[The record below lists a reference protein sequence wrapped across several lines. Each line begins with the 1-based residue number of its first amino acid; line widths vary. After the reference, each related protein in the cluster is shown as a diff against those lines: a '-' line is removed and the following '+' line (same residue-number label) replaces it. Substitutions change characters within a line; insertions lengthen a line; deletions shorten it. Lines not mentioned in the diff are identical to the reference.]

1 MTKRRPTSPAKSL
14 RRAVAVRQPK
24 KTLQIFCEGE
34 RTEPEYL
41 LALKRDPEVRDVSAV
56 DLQVELGS
64 TGSVPMTLVNLAV
77 AAMKDSDGEVD
88 EVWCVF
94 DVEWPQNHPNL
105 IEACDKARRHGVRL
119 AISNP
124 CFELWLVLH
133 HREQTAWLDNDPA
146 RRLRRSIDGQGDKGV
161 DPSNYIS
168 KRSIAAERARRLAR
182 RHSENETAFPRDN
195 PSSTMFEL
203 IDSVSSKD
211 DNGSR

>member
-1 MTKRRPTSPAKSL
+1 MTKRRPASPSKPL
-14 RRAVAVRQPK
+14 RRNVAVRQPK

-41 LALKRDPEVRDVSAV
+41 LALKREPEVRDVSAV

-77 AAMKDSDGEVD
+77 EAIRNSDG

-105 IEACDKARRHGVRL
+105 VEACDKARRHGIRL

-133 HREQTAWLDNDPA
+133 HREQSAWLDNDPA
-146 RRLRRSIDGQGDKGV
+146 RRLRRSIDGQDDKGV
-161 DPSNYIS
+161 DPSRYIPH
-168 KRSIAAERARRLAR
+168 RSVAAERARRLAD
-182 RHSENETAFPRDN
+182 RHSVNETAFPQDN

-203 IDSVSSKD
+203 IDSVSPKD
-211 DNGSR
+211 EKGSR